1 MNDQELRTKV
11 QKALDNKLSGIKEN
25 PWLAQRIMNRAD
37 EEEPVMKKKLSFG
50 IVFVVVAVL
59 VLGTALAVALNTE
72 FFSHVFGNETRKN
85 VTEHM
90 ETFDN
95 GKGGTYDYL
104 YPAREYVGTDPE
116 LAEKLIGSQLM
127 NDPVTVQIGNYTLT
141 VLNAVRD
148 ENAMVMEM
156 TLECPTGVKGLNYDR
171 LTNEGKGAWFADDA
185 EYFFGV
191 DGAAEMM
198 YVDMQNSTENCLRIY
213 YYCVFFEKPADGES
227 PVLTA
232 AAVSAETGS
241 GDKVFEPQE
250 IVVPADK
257 AVSTVRYTAENGSLI
272 ELAPFS
278 LRVCP
283 NAEADSSIT
292 MAQDPKSGNEPA
304 IVISQMEPDSLSDL
318 VIEMKDGKTFT
329 VLGGDK
335 LDNTMYMC
343 GGLGESFQYTS
354 MVLNRLVDPQAV
366 KCIRI
371 NGTSYLPEELTAIR
385 SAREEIPE
393 FCLSSSEC
401 V

>member
-11 QKALDNKLSGIKEN
+11 QKALDNKLSGVKEN
-25 PWLAQRIMNRAD
+25 PWLAQRIINCAD
-37 EEEPVMKKKLSFG
+37 GEEPVMKKKLSFS
-50 IVFVVVAVL
+50 IVFVIVAVL

-72 FFSHVFGNETRKN
+72 FISHVFGNETREN

-95 GKGGTYDYL
+95 GKGGTYDNL
-104 YPAREYVGTDPE
+104 YPAREYVDTDPD
-116 LAEKLIGSQLM
+116 LAEKLIGSRMM
-127 NDPVTVQIGNYTLT
+127 NDPVTAQIGDYTLT

-156 TLECPTGVKGLNYDR
+156 TLENPTGVKGMNYDR

-185 EYFFGV
+185 GYYFGV
-191 DGAAEMM
+191 DKAAEMM

-232 AAVSAETGS
+232 ATVSAEAGSEEKVFESQEIVIPANKAVSALR
-241 GDKVFEPQE
+241 F
-250 IVVPADK
+250 
-257 AVSTVRYTAENGSLI
+257 TAEDCSLI

-283 NAEADSSIT
+283 NAGTDSSIT
-292 MAQDPKSGNEPA
+292 MVQDPNSGNEPA
-304 IVISQMEPDSLSDL
+304 IVISQMDPGSLSNL
-318 VIEMKDGKTFT
+318 VIEMKNGETFT
-329 VLGGDK
+329 VLDGGK

-343 GGLGESFQYTS
+343 GGLGESFQDTS

-371 NGTSYLPEELTAIR
+371 NGTSYLPEE
-385 SAREEIPE
+385 
-393 FCLSSSEC
+393 
-401 V
+401 